1 MINHGFI
8 VTRALLEERKR
19 SRSISKKM
27 LGIYQ
32 LEWKALIS
40 IEMEW
45 KALSSLRLILKTSKQ
60 YFGKKYGFPAA
71 DFAIV
76 LLLLRYPIPFVL
88 FVTTRSNKKQ
98 YLKCI
103 FT

>member
-1 MINHGFI
+1 
-8 VTRALLEERKR
+8 
-19 SRSISKKM
+19 M

-60 YFGKKYGFPAA
+60 YFGKKIWFSSSR
-71 DFAIV
+71 FRNCIV
-76 LLLLRYPIPFVL
+76 PFTISYSICFICNNKEKQETIPEMHL
-88 FVTTRSNKKQ
+88 
-98 YLKCI
+98 YLEGLVN
-103 FT
+103 

>member
-60 YFGKKYGFPAA
+60 YFGKNMVFQQ
-71 DFAIV
+71 
-76 LLLLRYPIPFVL
+76 PISQLYCSFYDIL
-88 FVTTRSNKKQ
+88 FHLF
-98 YLKCI
+98 YL
-103 FT
+103 